1 MRRRDFITVFGF
13 VLAWPLPTRSQ
24 QSAIPVVGFLNGA
37 SSAEFQHQVAAFRR
51 GLEEGGFVE
60 GTNVVIEY
68 QWAEGQYDRLRAMAA
83 DMAHRQVAAI
93 VATGGSVGAAKAA
106 TSKIPIIFTMGSD
119 PVKDGLVSNLNRPGG
134 NLTGLTMLNQS
145 LDAKRLE
152 LLHELLPN
160 VGVLGVL
167 MNPTWRASDTQLK
180 DVKEAATRAAVS
192 LVIAEAGADG
202 DFDPAFAS
210 LIEKRVKAL
219 AVASDP
225 FFNSR
230 RKQLV
235 ALAARYRIPAIYEW
249 REFVEAGGLM
259 SYGTNL
265 DNEYRQVGIY
275 TARILKG
282 EKPADLP
289 VQQPTK
295 FDLVINLKTAKAL
308 GIEVPGSLLAR
319 ADEVIE

>member
-1 MRRRDFITVFGF
+1 
-13 VLAWPLPTRSQ
+13 
-24 QSAIPVVGFLNGA
+24 
-37 SSAEFQHQVAAFRR
+37 
-51 GLEEGGFVE
+51 
-60 GTNVVIEY
+60 VVIDF
-68 QWAEGQYDRLRAMAA
+68 QWAEGHFEKLGTMAA
-83 DMAHRQVAAI
+83 DLAQRQVAAI

-106 TSKIPIIFTMGSD
+106 TSNIPIIFTMGSD
-119 PVKDGLVSNLNRPGG
+119 PVKDGIVSNLNRPGG

-167 MNPTWRASDTQLK
+167 MNPTWRASDAQLK
-180 DVKEAATRAAVS
+180 DLKEAATRAAVS
-192 LVIAEAGADG
+192 LIIVEAHAED
-202 DFDPAFAS
+202 DFDSAFES
-210 LIEKRVKAL
+210 LVEKRVEAV

-230 RKQLV
+230 RRQLV

-249 REFVEAGGLM
+249 RQFVEAGGLM

-265 DNEYRQVGIY
+265 DDEYRQVGIY

-295 FDLVINLKTAKAL
+295 FDLVINLKTANAL
-308 GIEVPGSLLAR
+308 GITVPPTLLAR
-319 ADEVIE
+319 ANEVIE